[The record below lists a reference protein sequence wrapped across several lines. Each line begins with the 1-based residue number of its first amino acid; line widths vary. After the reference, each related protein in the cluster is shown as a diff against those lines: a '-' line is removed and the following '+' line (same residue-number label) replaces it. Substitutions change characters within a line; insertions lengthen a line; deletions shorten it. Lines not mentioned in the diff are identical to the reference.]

1 VDTGGMD
8 QTTVTRPEISSDI
21 REAAR
26 AAGGGWLDEV
36 VGDHEPPVP
45 SRFIKGAWRLDADGE
60 LTGEYVPNPEYG
72 RREIRCPYSGSR
84 TSA

>member
-1 VDTGGMD
+1 MD
-8 QTTVTRPEISSDI
+8 QATVTRPEISSEI

-45 SRFIKGAWRLDADGE
+45 GRFIKGSWRLGSDGE
-60 LTGEYVPNPEYG
+60 LTGEYVPNPGYG
-72 RREIRCPYSGSR
+72 RPEIRCPYSGSR

>member
-1 VDTGGMD
+1 MDTVGMD
-8 QTTVTRPEISSDI
+8 KTVTRPEISPEI
-21 REAAR
+21 RAAAQ

-36 VGDHEPPVP
+36 VGEHKPPVP
-45 SRFIKGAWRLDADGE
+45 HSFIKGAWRLDANGD

-72 RREIRCPYSGSR
+72 RPKFRCPYSSSR

>member
-1 VDTGGMD
+1 MDTVGMD
-8 QTTVTRPEISSDI
+8 ETTVARPEISSEI

-45 SRFIKGAWRLDADGE
+45 LRFIKGTWRLDANGE
-60 LTGEYVPNPEYG
+60 LTGEYVANPEYG
-72 RREIRCPYSGSR
+72 RRTVRCPYSGSR
-84 TSA
+84 ATA

>member
-1 VDTGGMD
+1 MDTVGMD
-8 QTTVTRPEISSDI
+8 ETMQTRPEISTEI

-36 VGDHEPPVP
+36 VGDHTPPVP
-45 SRFIKGAWRLDADGE
+45 ARFIKGAWRLDADGE

-72 RREIRCPYSGSR
+72 RRKIRCPYAVSS

>member
-1 VDTGGMD
+1 MDTVGMD
-8 QTTVTRPEISSDI
+8 ETTVARPEVSSEI

-45 SRFIKGAWRLDADGE
+45 QRFIRGAWRLDASGE

-72 RREIRCPYSGSR
+72 RRTARCPYSGNR

>member
-1 VDTGGMD
+1 MDTVGMD
-8 QTTVTRPEISSDI
+8 ETTVTRPEISPGI

-36 VGDHEPPVP
+36 VGDHQPPVP
-45 SRFIKGAWRLDADGE
+45 QRFIKGAWRLDASGE

-72 RREIRCPYSGSR
+72 RREIRCPYSGGR
-84 TSA
+84 ASA